1 MAIGNLLKPNH
12 LKLYKDTVLL
22 LIKYGQTDLAA
33 NSDLKELLEQE
44 KEFTP
49 GNGNGNGTN
58 RHADADEPSI
68 VATGVPPKSEELAQ
82 DLEKLGPTFVK
93 IGELLAKRPEIM
105 PVSYREA
112 LANLRARTP
121 SLDFSQIREIVE
133 AETGLPMSK
142 AFRSFEE
149 TPLSVSVLDQ
159 SHKAIL
165 TDGKRV
171 VVKVQRPQ
179 VRQRVLDDLEA
190 LEEFARF
197 YDQHKVLGK
206 NIDYHA
212 ALADFSKIIL
222 AELDLRQEAHN
233 LKTLSENLKHLD
245 LIIVPSTVERY
256 STPRMLT
263 MTYIDGNKIT
273 TVSNSGL
280 LRSERSKLA
289 EQVMFAY
296 VQQILVDGF
305 VDATP
310 SEDNV
315 LLTSEGKVAL
325 VGMGI
330 IARIAPAMQKRL
342 IQLLLSVNEVRA
354 EQTADTA
361 IEIGIKKDDFDEAD
375 FQQKVKD
382 LVLVHRDMTINQG
395 QLGAILQGIAQAAG
409 QCGLSLPAE
418 VLMLASALG
427 NLDGIV
433 HTLDPKFDT
442 TAFIHKNVAPIMQRH
457 MREALSPAHFF
468 HTVLETT
475 EFIEKLPG
483 QVGKILDSV
492 ANNELKVTVHAI
504 DEQVLISG
512 FQKIANRIT
521 LGLVLAALIMGA
533 AMLMRVQSNFTIFG
547 YPGLAIL
554 CFLGAA
560 GCGFGLVVEILLSDR
575 GPR

>member
-1 MAIGNLLKPNH
+1 MAIPSLLKPNH
-12 LKLYKDTVLL
+12 LKLYKDSVLL

-33 NSDLKELLEQE
+33 NSELKELLEQD
-44 KEFTP
+44 KEFAN

-58 RHADADEPSI
+58 RHKDADGPSI
-68 VATGVPPKSEELAQ
+68 VATGVPPKSEELAL

-93 IGELLAKRPEIM
+93 IGELLAKRPEFL
-105 PVSYREA
+105 PLSYREA
-112 LANLRARTP
+112 LANLSART
-121 SLDFSQIREIVE
+121 SALEFSQIKEIVE
-133 AETGLPMSK
+133 VEIGLPLTR
-142 AFRSFEE
+142 AFRSFDQ
-149 TPLSVSVLDQ
+149 TPLSVSALDQ

-206 NIDYHA
+206 NFDYHTV
-212 ALADFSKIIL
+212 LADFSKIIL

-233 LKTLSENLKHLD
+233 LKTLGENLKHLD
-245 LIIVPSTVERY
+245 LIIVPSTIERY
-256 STPRMLT
+256 STARILT
-263 MTYIDGNKIT
+263 MTYIDGRKIT
-273 TVSNSGL
+273 TANNSGL

-310 SEDNV
+310 SEENV

-330 IARIAPAMQKRL
+330 VARIAPAMQQKL
-342 IQLLLSVNEVRA
+342 IQLLLSINEARSEHTA
-354 EQTADTA
+354 EAA
-361 IEIGIKKDDFDEAD
+361 IEIGNKKENFDEVA
-375 FQQKVKD
+375 FQQRVKD
-382 LVLVHRDMTINQG
+382 LVLAHRDMTINQG
-395 QLGAILQGIAQAAG
+395 ELGAILQGIAQAAV

-418 VLMLASALG
+418 VAMLAGALC

-433 HTLDPKFDT
+433 HALDPKFDT
-442 TAFIHKNVAPIMQRH
+442 NAFIHKNVAPIMQRH

-521 LGLVLAALIMGA
+521 VGLVLAALIMGA

-560 GCGFGLVVEILLSDR
+560 GCGFGLVVEIFLSDR